1 MSNIWVNFRSSIM
14 KKLWDLALHEN
25 LVNIQFYNTLC
36 IQALCAAYKT
46 RFLGKF
52 FLLMPRFTTCV
63 WPPHHQRATVIY
75 SFKYHSKIRRPKWNK
90 IIDTPSLLG
99 WDSFEN
105 GSKCPIVKHPKYFW
119 KSFKITEEG
128 RSVTT
133 FYYYSVNHQS
143 GLHRLIFKII
153 IYFLIHQNVPQIM
166 SFHLRYM
173 MFS

>member
-1 MSNIWVNFRSSIM
+1 MAISKVQLTSMNIDTKFHAYLVYKPDFHGLNLIIFSWWKIENSLSCLTFVEIGWFTGWVNFRFSIM
-14 KKLWDLALHEN
+14 KKLWDLAHEN

-99 WDSFEN
+99 WN
-105 GSKCPIVKHPKYFW
+105 
-119 KSFKITEEG
+119 
-128 RSVTT
+128 
-133 FYYYSVNHQS
+133 
-143 GLHRLIFKII
+143 
-153 IYFLIHQNVPQIM
+153 
-166 SFHLRYM
+166 
-173 MFS
+173 